1 MRLLI
6 VEDEVELQ
14 NHLAS
19 QFKAQG
25 FLIDQAFDGEQAL
38 YLAAEYKYDLIIL
51 DLGLPKQPGLV
62 VLQTWREK
70 QLTTPVVILTARNA
84 WQERVEGLRLGA
96 DDYLGKPF
104 HFEELLARVQVALRR
119 GQQPLVENLQ
129 AAGWLLNL
137 DTKVLSHRDG
147 RHFQPT
153 ANEFRVLRLLMKR
166 PGQIFSKDQILERLG
181 NQDSESEG
189 NLVEVYIRRLRQ
201 MVGKAQIQ
209 TQRGLGYRF
218 CSEEEVG

>member
-19 QFKAQG
+19 QLKSQG
-25 FLIDQAFDGEQAL
+25 YLVDQAFDGEEAL
-38 YLAAEYKYDLIIL
+38 YLMAEFNYDLVIL
-51 DLGLPKQPGLV
+51 DLGLPKRPGLD
-62 VLQTWREK
+62 VLRIWRE
-70 QLTTPVVILTARNA
+70 QHLTTPVIILTARNA
-84 WQERVEGLRLGA
+84 WQERVEGLRVGA

-104 HFEELLARVQVALRR
+104 HFEELLARVQATLRR
-119 GQQPLVENLQ
+119 GQQPLDESLQ
-129 AAGWLLNL
+129 VAGWQLNL

-166 PGQIFSKDQILERLG
+166 PGQIFSKEQILERLG

-201 MVGKAQIQ
+201 MVGKTQIQ

-218 CSEEEVG
+218 CSEEER

>member
-1 MRLLI
+1 MRILI

-14 NHLAS
+14 NHLAT
-19 QFKAQG
+19 QFKSHG
-25 FLIDQAFDGEQAL
+25 FLVDQAMDGEQAL
-38 YLAAEYKYDLIIL
+38 YLSAEFKYDLIIL

-62 VLQTWREK
+62 VLQTWRE
-70 QLTTPVVILTARNA
+70 QHLTTPVIILTARNA

-96 DDYLGKPF
+96 DDYVGKPF
-104 HFEELLARVQVALRR
+104 HFEELLARVYSALRR
-119 GQQPLVENLQ
+119 GQQPLVESLQ
-129 AAGWLLNL
+129 VAGWLLNF

-147 RHFQPT
+147 RQFQPT

-166 PGQIFSKDQILERLG
+166 PGQIFSKDQILERIG

-209 TQRGLGYRF
+209 THRGMGYCFRPD
-218 CSEEEVG
+218 EEVA